1 VQLKI
6 ISWNVNG
13 LRAALRKGALG
24 FLNEHQPELVCL
36 QETRAVPEDLQG
48 VLPEYPYQLW
58 NPAQR
63 RGYSGTAIFSKL
75 PPLSVNRGM
84 AIPEHDGEG
93 RLLTVELEGF
103 YLASVYTPNS
113 QRGLTR
119 LEYRLRWDRD
129 FLNHVTRLGRAKPVV
144 FCGDLNVAHEEIDLA
159 NPQANRNT
167 HGFTDQERRGFSD
180 LLQAGFL
187 DSFRLFHPEGG
198 HYSWW
203 SVPTR
208 ARERNV
214 GWRIDYVCVSASLGD
229 AVREAF
235 ILPEVTGSDHCPVG
249 ILLETRLRSGRR
261 PSGPGPAPGPAS

>member
-1 VQLKI
+1 MQLKI

-24 FLNEHQPELVCL
+24 FLDEHRPELLCL
-36 QETRAVPEDLQG
+36 QETRALPGDLQG
-48 VLPEYPYQLW
+48 ILPEYPYQLW
-58 NPAQR
+58 NPAER
-63 RGYSGTAIFSKL
+63 RGYSGTAIFSKV
-75 PPLSVNRGM
+75 PPLSVRRGM
-84 AIPEHDGEG
+84 SIPEHDGEG
-93 RLLTVELEGF
+93 RLLTVELESF

-129 FLNHVTRLGRAKPVV
+129 FLNYVTALGRAKPVV

-167 HGFTDQERRGFSD
+167 HGFTDEERRGFSE
-180 LLQAGFL
+180 LLRAGFL
-187 DSFRLFHPEGG
+187 DTFRLFHSEGG

-203 SVPTR
+203 SVPTG

-214 GWRIDYVCVSASLGD
+214 GWRIDYVCVSASLGA

-235 ILPEVTGSDHCPVG
+235 ILPEVAGSDHCPVG
-249 ILLETRLRSGRR
+249 ILLRTRHRPGRR
-261 PSGPGPAPGPAS
+261 PSGPGPAPGPVS